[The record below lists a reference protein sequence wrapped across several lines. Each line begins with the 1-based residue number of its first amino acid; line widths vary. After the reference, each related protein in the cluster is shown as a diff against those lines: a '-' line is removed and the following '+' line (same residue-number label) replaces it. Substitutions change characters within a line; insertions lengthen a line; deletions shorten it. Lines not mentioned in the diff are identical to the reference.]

1 MQVQPRDRRAKGKTG
16 HLTTVATPMKVRKA
30 VIPVAGLGT
39 RFLPATKTVP
49 KELLPIVDVP
59 SIQYV
64 VQEAVDAGIQEIIFV
79 TGRGKDGIEDHFDEA
94 PELEQILAERG
105 QTEMVAMLRRIAE
118 MTEVVSVRQKKPL
131 GLGHAVLCA
140 RDLVGNEPFAVMLA
154 DDLIDSEV
162 PCIRQL
168 LEIFEEKKESVIAL
182 MKVPEEEVHRY
193 GVIRGKEVN
202 KGLYQV
208 EATVEKPPARE
219 APSRMAII
227 GRYILRPEI
236 FAILE
241 NLPAGKGGEIQLT
254 DGLSQLVQDR
264 KVFGCE
270 FQGERYDI
278 GDKLGFVRATVAYA
292 LKRSDLRDRVVEYLR
307 TTIS

>member
-1 MQVQPRDRRAKGKTG
+1 
-16 HLTTVATPMKVRKA
+16 MKLKKA

-49 KELLPIVDVP
+49 KELLPIVDIP

-94 PELEQILAERG
+94 PELDQVLAERG
-105 QTEMVAMLRRIAE
+105 QTHTVAMLRRIAE

-140 RDLVGNEPFAVMLA
+140 RDLVGDEPFAVMLA
-154 DDLIDSEV
+154 DDLIDNEI

-168 LEIFEEKKESVIAL
+168 LNIFEEKNESVIAL
-182 MKVPEEEVHRY
+182 MAVPQEEVHQY
-193 GVIRGKEVN
+193 GVIRGHKI
-202 KGLYQV
+202 KDGLFQI
-208 EATVEKPPARE
+208 EATVEKPPAHE

-236 FAILE
+236 FSILS
-241 NLPAGKGGEIQLT
+241 NLPPGRGGEIQLT
-254 DGLSQLVQDR
+254 DGLAQLVKER

-270 FQGERYDI
+270 FEGDRYDI
-278 GDKLGFVRATVAYA
+278 GDKFGFVRATVAYA
-292 LKRSDLRDRVVEYLR
+292 LKRPDLKDKVLEYLKA
-307 TTIS
+307 TVSD

>member
-1 MQVQPRDRRAKGKTG
+1 
-16 HLTTVATPMKVRKA
+16 MKVRKA

-64 VQEAVDAGIQEIIFV
+64 VQEAVDAGIEEIIFV

-94 PELEQILAERG
+94 PELEQVLADRG
-105 QTEMVAMLRRIAE
+105 QQEMVKMLRAIAE

-140 RDLVGNEPFAVMLA
+140 RDLVGDEPFAVMLA
-154 DDLIDSEV
+154 DDLIDSAI

-168 LEIFEEKKESVIAL
+168 LEIFQKNNESVVAL
-182 MKVPEEEVHRY
+182 MEVPQTEVHQY
-193 GVIRGKEVN
+193 GVIKGKIASER
-202 KGLYQV
+202 LYEV
-208 EATVEKPPARE
+208 EAMVEKPPAKE

-227 GRYILRPEI
+227 GRYVLRPEI
-236 FAILE
+236 FSILQ
-241 NLPAGKGGEIQLT
+241 NLPTGKGGEIQLT
-254 DGLSQLVQDR
+254 DGLAQLVRER
-264 KVFGCE
+264 KIYGCE
-270 FQGERYDI
+270 FVGERYDI
-278 GDKLGFVRATVAYA
+278 GDKFGFVRATVAYA
-292 LKRSDLRDRVVEYLR
+292 LKRPDLKDKVREYLKSA
-307 TTIS
+307 TV

>member
-1 MQVQPRDRRAKGKTG
+1 
-16 HLTTVATPMKVRKA
+16 MKLRKA

-49 KELLPIVDVP
+49 KELLPIVDIP

-79 TGRGKDGIEDHFDEA
+79 TGRGKDSIEDHFDEA
-94 PELEQILAERG
+94 PELEQVLAERG
-105 QTEMVAMLRRIAE
+105 QTENIEMLRRIAE

-140 RDLVGNEPFAVMLA
+140 RDLVGDEPFAVMLA
-154 DDLIDSEV
+154 DDLIDSDT

-168 LEIFEEKKESVIAL
+168 LDIFEDKKESVIAL
-182 MKVPEEEVHRY
+182 MEVLPEEVQQY
-193 GVIRGKEVN
+193 GVIKGKEIE
-202 KGLYQV
+202 KRLYQIQ
-208 EATVEKPPARE
+208 ATVEKPPAKE

-236 FAILE
+236 FSILQKQ
-241 NLPAGKGGEIQLT
+241 PPGRGGEIQLT
-254 DGLSQLVQDR
+254 DGLAQLVRERQ
-264 KVFGCE
+264 VFGCQ
-270 FQGERYDI
+270 FLGDRYDI
-278 GDKLGFVRATVAYA
+278 GDKFGFVRATVAYA
-292 LKRSDLRDRVVEYLR
+292 LKRPDLKTKVKDYLKSVVH
-307 TTIS
+307 

>member
-1 MQVQPRDRRAKGKTG
+1 
-16 HLTTVATPMKVRKA
+16 MKLRKA

-49 KELLPIVDVP
+49 KELLPIVDIP

-64 VQEAVDAGIQEIIFV
+64 VQEAVDAGIEEIIFV

-94 PELEQILAERG
+94 PELEQVLADRG
-105 QTEMVAMLRRIAE
+105 NDEMVKVLRRIAE

-154 DDLIDSEV
+154 DDLIDSAT

-168 LEIFEEKKESVIAL
+168 LDIFQSTNESVIAL
-182 MKVPEEEVHRY
+182 MEVPQTEVHQY
-193 GVIRGKEVN
+193 GVIKGKVMKERLYEVE
-202 KGLYQV
+202 GM
-208 EATVEKPPARE
+208 VEKPPAKD

-227 GRYILRPEI
+227 GRYVLRPEI
-236 FAILE
+236 FSILQ
-241 NLPAGKGGEIQLT
+241 NLPSGKGGEIQLT
-254 DGLSQLVQDR
+254 DGLAHLLRER
-264 KVFGCE
+264 KIYGCE
-270 FQGERYDI
+270 FSGDRYDI
-278 GDKLGFVRATVAYA
+278 GDKFGFVRATVAYA
-292 LKRSDLRDRVVEYLR
+292 LKRADLRDKVLEYLK
-307 TTIS
+307 SAKY

>member
-1 MQVQPRDRRAKGKTG
+1 
-16 HLTTVATPMKVRKA
+16 MKLRKA

-49 KELLPIVDVP
+49 KELLPIVDIP

-64 VQEAVDAGIQEIIFV
+64 VQEAVDAGIEEIIFV

-94 PELEQILAERG
+94 PDLEQVLADRG
-105 QTEMVAMLRRIAE
+105 NDEMVKMLRRIAE

-154 DDLIDSEV
+154 DDLIDGAT

-168 LEIFEEKKESVIAL
+168 LDIFQSTNESVVAL
-182 MKVPEEEVHRY
+182 MEVPQTEVHQY
-193 GVIRGKEVN
+193 GVIKGKVIKERLYEVE
-202 KGLYQV
+202 GM
-208 EATVEKPPARE
+208 VEKPPAKD

-227 GRYILRPEI
+227 GRYVLRPEI
-236 FAILE
+236 FPILQ
-241 NLPAGKGGEIQLT
+241 NLPSGKGGEIQLT
-254 DGLSQLVQDR
+254 DGLAQLLRER
-264 KVFGCE
+264 KIYGCE
-270 FQGERYDI
+270 FTGDRYDI
-278 GDKLGFVRATVAYA
+278 GDKFGFVRATVAYA
-292 LKRSDLRDRVVEYLR
+292 LKRPDLRDKVLEYLK
-307 TTIS
+307 SAKF

>member
-1 MQVQPRDRRAKGKTG
+1 
-16 HLTTVATPMKVRKA
+16 MKVRKA

-49 KELLPIVDVP
+49 KELLPIVDIP

-79 TGRGKDGIEDHFDEA
+79 TGRGKDSIEDHFDEA
-94 PELEQILAERG
+94 PELEQVLAERG
-105 QTEMVAMLRRIAE
+105 HTELVEMLRRLKE

-140 RDLVGNEPFAVMLA
+140 RDLVGDEPFAVMLA
-154 DDLIDSEV
+154 DDLIDSDT

-168 LEIFEEKKESVIAL
+168 LAIFEEKKESVIAL
-182 MKVPEEEVHRY
+182 MEVVAEEVHQY
-193 GVIRGKEVN
+193 GVI
-202 KGLYQV
+202 KGQEIEKRLYQIQ
-208 EATVEKPPARE
+208 ATVEKPLAKD

-236 FAILE
+236 FSILQ
-241 NLPAGKGGEIQLT
+241 NQPPGRGGEIQLT
-254 DGLSQLVQDR
+254 DGLAQLVRERQ
-264 KVFGCE
+264 VFGCQ
-270 FQGERYDI
+270 FLGDRYDI
-278 GDKLGFVRATVAYA
+278 GDKFGFVRATVAYA
-292 LKRSDLRDRVVEYLR
+292 LKRPDLKTKVKDYLQSVVHE
-307 TTIS
+307 

>member
-1 MQVQPRDRRAKGKTG
+1 
-16 HLTTVATPMKVRKA
+16 MKLRKA

-49 KELLPIVDVP
+49 KELLPIVDIP

-94 PELEQILAERG
+94 PELDQVLAERG
-105 QTEMVAMLRRIAE
+105 QTQTVAMLRRIAE

-140 RDLVGNEPFAVMLA
+140 RDLVGDEPFAVMLA
-154 DDLIDSEV
+154 DDLIDNEI

-168 LEIFEEKKESVIAL
+168 LNIFEEEKESVIAL
-182 MKVPEEEVHRY
+182 MAVPQEEVQQY
-193 GVIRGKEVN
+193 GVIRGKKIKERVF
-202 KGLYQV
+202 QV
-208 EATVEKPPARE
+208 EATVEKPSAHE

-236 FAILE
+236 FPILS
-241 NLPAGKGGEIQLT
+241 NLAPGRGGEIQLT
-254 DGLSQLVQDR
+254 DGLAQLVKER

-270 FQGERYDI
+270 FDGERYDI
-278 GDKLGFVRATVAYA
+278 GDKFGFVRATVAYA
-292 LKRSDLRDRVVEYLR
+292 LKRPDLKDKVIEYLKAIAR
-307 TTIS
+307 D

>member
-1 MQVQPRDRRAKGKTG
+1 
-16 HLTTVATPMKVRKA
+16 MKVRKA

-49 KELLPIVDVP
+49 KELLPIVDIP

-64 VQEAVDAGIQEIIFV
+64 VQEAVDAGIEEIIFV

-94 PELEQILAERG
+94 PELEQVLAERG
-105 QTEMVAMLRRIAE
+105 NTEMVEKLRRIAE

-140 RDLVGNEPFAVMLA
+140 RDLVGDEPFAVMLA
-154 DDLIDSEV
+154 DDLIESDK

-168 LEIFEEKKESVIAL
+168 LEIYQETDESVIAL
-182 MKVPEEEVHRY
+182 MEVPISEVHQY
-193 GVIRGKEVN
+193 GVIKGKQI
-202 KGLYQV
+202 KPRLFQV
-208 EATVEKPPARE
+208 EAMVEKPPAKH

-227 GRYILRPEI
+227 GRYVLRPEI
-236 FAILE
+236 FRILH

-254 DGLSQLVQDR
+254 DGLAQLVLER
-264 KVFGCE
+264 KIFGCE
-270 FQGERYDI
+270 FDGDRYDI
-278 GDKLGFVRATVAYA
+278 GDKFGFVRATVAYA
-292 LKRSDLRDRVVEYLR
+292 LKRPDLRDKVLHYLKTVSR
-307 TTIS
+307 

>member
-1 MQVQPRDRRAKGKTG
+1 MR
-16 HLTTVATPMKVRKA
+16 VRKA

-49 KELLPIVDVP
+49 KELLPIVDIP

-79 TGRGKDGIEDHFDEA
+79 TGRGKDSIEDHFDEA
-94 PELEQILAERG
+94 PELEQVLAERG
-105 QTEMVAMLRRIAE
+105 QTELVETLRRLKE

-140 RDLVGNEPFAVMLA
+140 RDLVGDEPFAVMLA
-154 DDLIDSEV
+154 DDLIDSDT

-168 LEIFEEKKESVIAL
+168 LAIFEEKNESVIAL
-182 MKVPEEEVHRY
+182 MEVLADEVHQY
-193 GVIRGKEVN
+193 GVI
-202 KGLYQV
+202 KGQEIEKRLYQIQ
-208 EATVEKPPARE
+208 ATVEKPLPKD

-236 FAILE
+236 FSILQKQ
-241 NLPAGKGGEIQLT
+241 PAGRGGEIQLT
-254 DGLSQLVQDR
+254 DGLAQLVRERQ
-264 KVFGCE
+264 VFGCQ
-270 FQGERYDI
+270 FLGDRYDI
-278 GDKLGFVRATVAYA
+278 GDKFGFVRATVAYA
-292 LKRSDLRDRVVEYLR
+292 LKRPDLKIKVKDYLR
-307 TTIS
+307 SVVHE

>member
-1 MQVQPRDRRAKGKTG
+1 
-16 HLTTVATPMKVRKA
+16 MKLRKA

-49 KELLPIVDVP
+49 KELLPIVDIP

-79 TGRGKDGIEDHFDEA
+79 TGRGKDSIEDHFDEA
-94 PELEQILAERG
+94 PELEQVLAERG
-105 QTEMVAMLRRIAE
+105 QTELIEMLRRIKE

-140 RDLVGNEPFAVMLA
+140 RDLVGDEPFAVMLA
-154 DDLIDSEV
+154 DDLIDSDT

-168 LEIFEEKKESVIAL
+168 LDIFEDKKESVIAL
-182 MKVPEEEVHRY
+182 MEVLPEEVQQY
-193 GVIRGKEVN
+193 GVI
-202 KGLYQV
+202 KGQEIEKRLYQIQ
-208 EATVEKPPARE
+208 ATVEKPPAKE

-236 FAILE
+236 FSILQQQ
-241 NLPAGKGGEIQLT
+241 PPGRGGEIQLT
-254 DGLSQLVQDR
+254 DGLAQLVRERQ
-264 KVFGCE
+264 VFGCQ
-270 FQGERYDI
+270 FLGDRYDI
-278 GDKLGFVRATVAYA
+278 GDKFGFVRATVAYA
-292 LKRSDLRDRVVEYLR
+292 LKRPDLKTKVKDYLKS
-307 TTIS
+307 IVD

>member
-1 MQVQPRDRRAKGKTG
+1 
-16 HLTTVATPMKVRKA
+16 MKVRKA

-64 VQEAVDAGIQEIIFV
+64 VQEAVDAGIEEIIFV
-79 TGRGKDGIEDHFDEA
+79 TGRGKDGIEDHFDDA
-94 PELEQILAERG
+94 PELEQVLTDRG
-105 QTEMVAMLRRIAE
+105 QTEMVKMLRRIAE

-140 RDLVGNEPFAVMLA
+140 RDLVGDEPFAVMLA
-154 DDLIDSEV
+154 DDLIDSDT

-168 LEIFEEKKESVIAL
+168 LHIFEKTDESVIAL
-182 MKVPEEEVHRY
+182 MEVPREEVHQY
-193 GVIRGKEVN
+193 GVIKGKEI
-202 KGLYQV
+202 KERLYQI
-208 EATVEKPPARE
+208 EATVEKPPAKE

-227 GRYILRPEI
+227 GRYVLRPEI
-236 FAILE
+236 FSILQ

-254 DGLSQLVQDR
+254 DGLAQLVRER

-270 FQGERYDI
+270 FLGDRYDI
-278 GDKLGFVRATVAYA
+278 GDKFGFVRATIAYA
-292 LKRSDLRDRVVEYLR
+292 LKRPDLKDKVLEYLK
-307 TTIS
+307 TTTN